1 MTSTLE
7 KVRRLEQYLSA
18 TNAAADPVIDRALDK
33 LLEREVASMCKVKAR
48 LESQLRAFEKT
59 YGMTSEVF
67 CEKFTAGGLGDKTDF
82 IEWVATVEML
92 QNIENRLGALQRDP
106 GA

>member
-33 LLEREVASMCKVKAR
+33 LLEREVASSREVKAR
-48 LESQLRAFEKT
+48 LESQLRVFETT
-59 YGMTSEVF
+59 YDMTSEVF
-67 CEKFTAGGLGDKTDF
+67 YERFIGGGLGDKTDY
-82 IEWVATVEML
+82 IEWAATVEML
-92 QNIENRLGALQRDP
+92 QKVERRLGVLERDP
-106 GA
+106 NK